1 MLIIVVGG
9 FETDLISHAKV
20 AGFNMWSYEM
30 SLQQLN
36 SLTCDDVGDLVKTSD
51 MRAVGAGY
59 TFRNFDCG
67 KLCGL

>member
-1 MLIIVVGG
+1 
-9 FETDLISHAKV
+9 
-20 AGFNMWSYEM
+20 M